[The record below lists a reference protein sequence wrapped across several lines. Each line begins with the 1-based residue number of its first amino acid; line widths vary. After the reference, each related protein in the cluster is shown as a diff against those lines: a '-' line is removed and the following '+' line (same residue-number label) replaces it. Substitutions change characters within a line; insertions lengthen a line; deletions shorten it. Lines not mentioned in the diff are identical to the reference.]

1 LMMARSGEREH
12 VEHGIHAL
20 AYGLFVPIF
29 FINIG
34 LSVNARSLQAEMIL
48 FALVITLIAIV
59 GKWLGAGLGA
69 RLGGLSLR
77 ESVQLGA
84 GMVSR
89 GEVGLIV
96 AGVGINQGLVSP
108 GEFSAV
114 VAMVLITT
122 LVTPPILRSL
132 FARDKAETRKAP
144 QEDDSVVTSDPRNKE
159 TA

>member
-1 LMMARSGEREH
+1 
-12 VEHGIHAL
+12 
-20 AYGLFVPIF
+20 VPVF

-34 LSVNARSLQAEMIL
+34 LSVNARSLQIEMLWFTLAI
-48 FALVITLIAIV
+48 ILIAIL

-96 AGVGINQGLVSP
+96 ANVGIHEGLVSSN
-108 GEFSAV
+108 EFSAIV
-114 VAMVLITT
+114 GMVLITT
-122 LVTPPILRSL
+122 LVTPPILRAL
-132 FARDKAETRKAP
+132 FTEAKQKTQKTPPEAAQVPALDDLQNEEAP
-144 QEDDSVVTSDPRNKE
+144 
-159 TA
+159 